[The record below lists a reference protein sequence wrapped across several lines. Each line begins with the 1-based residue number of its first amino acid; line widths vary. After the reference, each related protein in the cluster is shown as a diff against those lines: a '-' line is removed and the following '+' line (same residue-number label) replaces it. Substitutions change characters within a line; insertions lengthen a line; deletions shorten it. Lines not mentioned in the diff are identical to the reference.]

1 MLPAR
6 ELAAIRTTRLTKRY
20 GSVLAL
26 DQLDLEVPPGELFCF
41 LGPNGAGKTTTI
53 KMLVGLVRPTDG
65 SASIAGF
72 DVQRQPLEAKR
83 LLGYIPDT
91 PYLYD
96 KLTGREMLRLVAG
109 LYRMAPEPAAAL
121 AQEQLERF
129 EIAHVA
135 DRPIEGYSH
144 GMRQKLS
151 FAACFLHQPSVVV
164 IDEPWVGLDPLS
176 IRRIRDDLRRR
187 TREGLTVLLSTHSLA
202 LAEQLA
208 DRVGILHRG
217 RLLAVGSVADVTG
230 AAGRSGTLE
239 DVFLALTADEA
250 TDEAEAPPAKA
261 SATRS

>member
-1 MLPAR
+1 MS
-6 ELAAIRTTRLTKRY
+6 ELRLDAAILTTRLTKRY
-20 GSVLAL
+20 GSTLAVDAL
-26 DQLDLEVPPGELFCF
+26 DLAVAPGELFCF

-53 KMLVGLVRPTDG
+53 KMLVGLVRPTAG
-65 SASIAGF
+65 SAAIGGF
-72 DVQRQPLEAKR
+72 DVQGRPLEAKS

-96 KLTGREMLRLVAG
+96 KLTGREMLRMVAG
-109 LYRMAPEPAAAL
+109 LYRMDARTAADL

-129 EIAHVA
+129 EIAQVA

-144 GMRQKLS
+144 GMKQKLS
-151 FAACFLHQPSVVV
+151 FAACFLHRPSVVV
-164 IDEPWVGLDPLS
+164 IDEPWVGLDPQS

-217 RLLAVGSVADVTG
+217 RLLALGSVDQIRSD
-230 AAGRSGTLE
+230 AGGGGSLE
-239 DVFLALTADEA
+239 DVFLGLTAEEEEPSA
-250 TDEAEAPPAKA
+250 APAL
-261 SATRS
+261 S

>member
-1 MLPAR
+1 MTRHDPRA
-6 ELAAIRTTRLTKRY
+6 AAIRTSGLTKRY
-20 GSVLAL
+20 GSTLAVDRL
-26 DQLDLEVPPGELFCF
+26 ELEVPAGELFCF

-53 KMLVGLVRPTDG
+53 KMLVGLVRPTEG
-65 SASIAGF
+65 SASIEGF

-109 LYRMAPEPAAAL
+109 LYRMESAAAAEL
-121 AQEQLERF
+121 AQQQLERF

-217 RLLAVGSVADVTG
+217 RLLAVGSVEQVTS

-239 DVFLALTADEA
+239 DVFLALTGDE
-250 TDEAEAPPAKA
+250 DEEKSSETARAAAP
-261 SATRS
+261 

>member
-1 MLPAR
+1 MS
-6 ELAAIRTTRLTKRY
+6 AIHTIGLTKRY
-20 GSVLAL
+20 GSTLAV
-26 DQLDLEVPPGELFCF
+26 DRLDLAVPTGELFCF

-65 SASIAGF
+65 AASIGGF

-91 PYLYD
+91 PHLYD
-96 KLTGREMLRLVAG
+96 KLTGREMLLLVAG
-109 LYRMAPEPAAAL
+109 LYRMPAATAAEL
-121 AQEQLERF
+121 TQQELERF

-151 FAACFLHQPSVVV
+151 FAVCFLHQPSVVV
-164 IDEPWVGLDPLS
+164 IDEPWVGLDPQS

-187 TREGLTVLLSTHSLA
+187 AREGLTVLLSTHSLA

-217 RLLAVGSVADVTG
+217 RMLAVGSLDEVRGHAGGG
-230 AAGRSGTLE
+230 ASLE
-239 DVFLALTADEA
+239 DVFLALTAGED
-250 TDEAEAPPAKA
+250 DPEAPPATLEKA
-261 SATRS
+261 